1 MWSTFQ
7 MRNHI
12 RSPNLAGNFLSDA
25 AMHIERTHNV
35 GKEEA
40 IQKIDTF
47 LNGLMHGQFPGNI
60 AIKEASKS
68 WSNDAMSFS
77 FKAKKGFLGATISG
91 VIRVNQDSV
100 VMDSD
105 LPGLVTAFVSEDQ
118 IRNVINEQLDGLFP
132 A

>member
-1 MWSTFQ
+1 
-7 MRNHI
+7 
-12 RSPNLAGNFLSDA
+12 
-25 AMHIERTHNV
+25 MHIERKHNV

-47 LNGLMHGQFPGNI
+47 LNDLMHGRFPGDV

-68 WSNDAMSFS
+68 WSNNAMHFS
-77 FKAKKGFLGATISG
+77 FKAKKGFVGATISG

-105 LPGLVTAFVSEDQ
+105 LPELVTAFVSEDK
-118 IRNVINEQLDGLFP
+118 IRDVIKAQLESLFP

>member
-1 MWSTFQ
+1 
-7 MRNHI
+7 
-12 RSPNLAGNFLSDA
+12 
-25 AMHIERTHNV
+25 MHIERRHNV

-47 LNGLMHGQFPGNI
+47 LNDLMHGQFPGNV

>member
-1 MWSTFQ
+1 
-7 MRNHI
+7 
-12 RSPNLAGNFLSDA
+12 
-25 AMHIERTHNV
+25 MHIERQHNF

-47 LNGLMHGQFPGNI
+47 LNDLMHSQFPGGV

-68 WSNDAMSFS
+68 WSDNAMRFS
-77 FKAKKGFLGATISG
+77 FKPKKGFLGATISG
-91 VIRVNQDSV
+91 VIHVNQGSV
-100 VMDSD
+100 VMDSE

-118 IRNVINEQLDGLFP
+118 IRNAIKQQLDGLFP

>member
-1 MWSTFQ
+1 
-7 MRNHI
+7 
-12 RSPNLAGNFLSDA
+12 
-25 AMHIERTHNV
+25 MHIERRHNI

-47 LNGLMHGQFPGNI
+47 LNDVMHAQFPGGV

-68 WSNDAMSFS
+68 WSNNSMRFS

-91 VIRVNQDSV
+91 VIHVNQDSV
-100 VMDSD
+100 VMDSE
-105 LPGLVTAFVSEDQ
+105 LPGLVTAVVSEDQ
-118 IRNVINEQLDGLFP
+118 IRKVINEQLDGLFP